1 MYEFTGTVKKVCE
14 LQTFASGFTTRDLVV
29 EEEKDSQ
36 WPNPVAFTFKKDNTA
51 KLDGIAEG
59 TRVKVGFVIDG
70 REWNDPKTGNVRYFT
85 DLTGWKVEV
94 LNGNGTTT
102 EPVPEAPEVPA
113 DIPAG
118 DDPENLPF

>member
-1 MYEFTGTVKKVCE
+1 MYEFTGPVKKVCD
-14 LQTFASGFTTRDLVV
+14 LQTFASGFTKRDLVV

-85 DLTGWKVEV
+85 DLTALRLDV
-94 LNGNGTTT
+94 LGNGGAS
-102 EPVPEAPEVPA
+102 EAPGDEFVPEEPMQDLDG
-113 DIPAG
+113 DIP
-118 DDPENLPF
+118 F